1 MNRKKTGFDTEKYIK
16 EQSKAIQERM
26 NLFKGKL
33 YLEFGGKITYDYH
46 ASRVLPGYDPNTKV
60 KLLQSLKKE
69 TEVLLCISCIHI
81 EKRKLRG
88 DFGATYDV
96 ELLKIRKEL
105 QEWGLDVSG
114 VVMTCFQ
121 EQEGAII
128 FRKKLKRMG
137 IKAYTH
143 KYTRGYPTDIDLVV
157 SEKGYGAN
165 DYIPTTKK
173 LVVIAG
179 VGPGSGKLATS
190 LSQLYHDNKKGK
202 KTGYAKFET
211 FPVWDL
217 PLKHPLNVAYEVA
230 TADIGDYNLI
240 DPFHFQEK
248 KKVAVNYNRDVE
260 VFPVLKRIMEKI
272 MGKDS
277 VYKSPTEMGVNK
289 CKAGITNDKVV
300 QEACFQ
306 EVIRRYFRH
315 KCEYSLGLVEEDVV
329 QKIELAMEEMG
340 VVPEDRAVVSVARK
354 AMSDAQKKKKGDD
367 GFFCGAA
374 VMLPN
379 GDLVSG
385 KNSCFMHAT
394 SSMILNAVK
403 VMSGVPDS
411 VHLLSPE
418 VVESVT
424 TFKKNILKR
433 KSVGLN
439 LKETLIAL
447 SISAINSEEAKKAL
461 EKLSELEGCEVHTTS
476 IPTNGDESALR
487 QLKVNFTSESS

>member
-1 MNRKKTGFDTEKYIK
+1 MKQKIGFDGEKYIK
-16 EQSKAIQERM
+16 EQSKSILERM
-26 NLFKGKL
+26 SLFKGKL

-60 KLLQSLKKE
+60 RLLQSLKKE
-69 TEVLLCISCIHI
+69 TEVLLCISSIHI

-88 DFGATYDV
+88 DFGTTYDV
-96 ELLKIRKEL
+96 ELLRIMKEL
-105 QEWGLDVSG
+105 QEWGLYVSG

-121 EQEGAII
+121 EQEGAVI
-128 FRKKLKRMG
+128 FRKKLRRKG
-137 IKAYTH
+137 IKVYTH

-165 DYIPTTKK
+165 DYIPTTKR
-173 LVVIAG
+173 LVVVAG
-179 VGPGSGKLATS
+179 VGPGSGKLATA

-217 PLKHPLNVAYEVA
+217 PLKHPLNIAYEVA

-240 DPFHFQEK
+240 DPFHFQEN

-289 CKAGITNDKVV
+289 CKVGIVNDKVI

-315 KCEYSLGLVEEDVV
+315 KREYNLGLVEKDVV
-329 QKIELAMEEMG
+329 QKIELAMKEMNIT
-340 VVPEDRAVVSVARK
+340 PEDRKVVLVARK
-354 AMSDAQKKKKGDD
+354 AMTNEQKKKKGDD

-374 VMLPN
+374 IMLPS
-379 GDLVSG
+379 GELISG
-385 KNSCFMHAT
+385 KNSPFMHAT

-403 VMSGVPDS
+403 VMSGIPDK
-411 VHLLSPE
+411 VYLLSPE

-424 TFKKNILKR
+424 AFNKNILKR

-447 SISAINSEEAKKAL
+447 SISATSDENAKIAL
-461 EKLSELEGCEVHTTS
+461 EKLSELQGCEVHTTN
-476 IPTNGDESALR
+476 ILTNGDESALR
-487 QLKVNFTSESS
+487 QLKVNVTSDSN

>member
-1 MNRKKTGFDTEKYIK
+1 MKQKIGFDGEKYIK
-16 EQSKAIQERM
+16 EQSKAILERM

-60 KLLQSLKKE
+60 RLLQNLKKE
-69 TEVLLCISCIHI
+69 TEVLLCISSIHI
-81 EKRKLRG
+81 EKRKMRG
-88 DFGATYDV
+88 DFGTTYDV
-96 ELLKIRKEL
+96 ELLKIMKEL
-105 QEWGLDVSG
+105 QDWGLYVSG

-121 EQEGAII
+121 DQEGAVI
-128 FRKKLKRMG
+128 FRKKLRRKG
-137 IKAYTH
+137 VKVYTH
-143 KYTRGYPTDIDLVV
+143 KYTRGYPTDIDLIV

-165 DYIPTTKK
+165 DYIPTTKP
-173 LVVIAG
+173 LVVVAG

-217 PLKHPLNVAYEVA
+217 PLKHPLNIAYEVA

-240 DPFHFQEK
+240 DPFHFQEN

-272 MGKDS
+272 MGKES

-289 CKAGITNDKVV
+289 CKVGIVNDKVV

-306 EVIRRYFRH
+306 EIIRRYFRH
-315 KCEYSLGLVEEDVV
+315 NCEYSLGLVEKDVV
-329 QKIELAMEEMG
+329 QKIELVMEEMKIT
-340 VVPEDRAVVSVARK
+340 PENRVVVSVARK
-354 AMSDAQKKKKGDD
+354 AMTDAQKKKKGDD
-367 GFFCGAA
+367 GFFCGSAI
-374 VMLPN
+374 MLSS
-379 GDLVSG
+379 GEVVSG
-385 KNSCFMHAT
+385 KNSPFMHAT

-403 VMSGVPDS
+403 VMSGIQDN

-424 TFKKNILKR
+424 AFKKNILKR
-433 KSVGLN
+433 RSVGLN

-447 SISAINSEEAKKAL
+447 SISATSDENARKAL

-487 QLKVNFTSESS
+487 QLKVNVTSDI